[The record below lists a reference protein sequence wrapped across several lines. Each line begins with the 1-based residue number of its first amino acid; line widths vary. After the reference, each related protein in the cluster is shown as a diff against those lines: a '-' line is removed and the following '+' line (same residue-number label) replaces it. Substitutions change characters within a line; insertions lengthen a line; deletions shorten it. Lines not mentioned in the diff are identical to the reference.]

1 MFPADTVLALRVQ
14 IGDAGYRD
22 PAGYPVPE
30 TKFEGK
36 GQAVLFHD
44 GKVVRGTWTK
54 DGLTGAIELTGPQ
67 GRRDDRA
74 RRPHLGRAGPRGRG
88 RPHLEQV
95 TRLATPGDAQPASTT
110 ERSPART

>member
-1 MFPADTVLALRVQ
+1 VLALRVQ

-36 GQAVLFHD
+36 GQAVLFHG

-54 DGLTGAIELTGPQ
+54 DGLTGAIELTGPKGGEITVPA
-67 GRRDDRA
+67 GRTWVELV
-74 RRPHLGRAGPRGRG
+74 PAGTGD
-88 RPHLEQV
+88 V
-95 TRLATPGDAQPASTT
+95 TWSK
-110 ERSPART
+110 